1 MIRIF
6 KHYMPISM
14 LMLGMVEAAIV
25 FLSMYTGTAIRFFD
39 NYPGFPDFGF
49 VTYSLPQAL
58 LFMVIIVCSMIA
70 VGLYQREHQPPAWHY
85 ARVGVG
91 FAISLVI
98 MTLIFYALPALSLE
112 RRIFAI
118 NFLTAVLGV
127 LLARQVYFRLTHY
140 NTAKRRVLVLGT
152 GTRAAKVG
160 TLEKS
165 GGVAVGFQ
173 VVGYLPLKGEH
184 HFVEKDKILSDTG
197 PLCDIAKKYQAEE
210 IVVGVRDR
218 RGGGLPID
226 EVLTCKL
233 NGVDVVELSSFFE
246 RETGCVQLQS
256 LNPSWLIFSD
266 GFDRGLLRDTS
277 KRLFDVVVSG
287 ILLVVALPIMA
298 LTALLIK
305 LDSRGPILYRQERI
319 GQGGA
324 AFDVLKFRSMRTDA
338 EKDGKPQW
346 AKQNDSR
353 VTRVGRVI
361 RLLRIDELPQIFN
374 VLKGEMSFVGPRPE
388 RPFFVDQLSEMIP
401 YFMYRHNV
409 KPGIT
414 GWAQIRYSY
423 GSSVED
429 AIEKLQYDL
438 YYVKNHSFF
447 LDLVVLFQTMQ
458 VILFHKGAR

>member
-1 MIRIF
+1 M
-6 KHYMPISM
+6 
-14 LMLGMVEAAIV
+14 
-25 FLSMYTGTAIRFFD
+25 
-39 NYPGFPDFGF
+39 
-49 VTYSLPQAL
+49 
-58 LFMVIIVCSMIA
+58 
-70 VGLYQREHQPPAWHY
+70 
-85 ARVGVG
+85 
-91 FAISLVI
+91 
-98 MTLIFYALPALSLE
+98 
-112 RRIFAI
+112 
-118 NFLTAVLGV
+118 
-127 LLARQVYFRLTHY
+127 
-140 NTAKRRVLVLGT
+140 
-152 GTRAAKVG
+152 
-160 TLEKS
+160 
-165 GGVAVGFQ
+165 
-173 VVGYLPLKGEH
+173 
-184 HFVEKDKILSDTG
+184 
-197 PLCDIAKKYQAEE
+197 
-210 IVVGVRDR
+210 
-218 RGGGLPID
+218 
-226 EVLTCKL
+226 
-233 NGVDVVELSSFFE
+233 ELSSFFE